1 MTRPAAA
8 GGSGAIRG
16 GVIYALGIYKRF
28 ISPWL
33 PHACRFEPTCSVYM
47 TQAIRERGL
56 LRGGW
61 LGIRRLLR
69 CHPFCAGGFDPV
81 PQARPER
88 GAGDN
93 PVR

>member
-1 MTRPAAA
+1 VTRPVPGGWA
-8 GGSGAIRG
+8 GGIRG
-16 GVIYALGIYKRF
+16 GVIAVLRVYKRF
-28 ISPWL
+28 ISPLL

-47 TQAIRERGL
+47 MQAIGALGL

-69 CHPFCAGGFDPV
+69 CHPFCAGGVDPV